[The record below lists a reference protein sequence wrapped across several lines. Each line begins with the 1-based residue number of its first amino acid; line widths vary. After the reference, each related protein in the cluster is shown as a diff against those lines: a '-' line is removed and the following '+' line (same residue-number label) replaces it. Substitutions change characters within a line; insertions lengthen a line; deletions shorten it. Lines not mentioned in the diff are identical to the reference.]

1 MKKRLKLPNGF
12 GSVVYYGDSNRRQP
26 YVVKKTISGRQK
38 IIGQFSTYEEG
49 LAFLVEYNKNP
60 SLFSPSLITFSEV
73 YDLMAAERFPKLAK
87 TTCANYVAAYK
98 HCQPLY
104 RKKFAELKIGDL
116 QQIIRNMSA
125 AGTGYASQKKCRQL
139 LHHMYTYA
147 VKYEIIPPTADI
159 SQYIDIDQRVVVYP
173 KKPFN
178 TRQINRIKALA
189 NTDEPLSPW
198 AMAVVMMIYSGP
210 RSGEFLSVLK
220 SDVKLQ
226 QRYYVIRE
234 SKTAAGRNRAVP
246 ISRKVLP
253 YFKYWMERPGKTL
266 IADDK
271 GNKLNY
277 HKFRSLFDKVMA
289 ETRCKHTPHECRHTC
304 ATMLDDAGANETAVK
319 RILGHASHGVTKGV
333 YTHKSLHE
341 LKRAIDLL

>member
-1 MKKRLKLPNGF
+1 
-12 GSVVYYGDSNRRQP
+12 
-26 YVVKKTISGRQK
+26 
-38 IIGQFSTYEEG
+38 
-49 LAFLVEYNKNP
+49 
-60 SLFSPSLITFSEV
+60 
-73 YDLMAAERFPKLAK
+73 
-87 TTCANYVAAYK
+87 
-98 HCQPLY
+98 
-104 RKKFAELKIGDL
+104 
-116 QQIIRNMSA
+116 
-125 AGTGYASQKKCRQL
+125 
-139 LHHMYTYA
+139 MYTYA
-147 VKYEIIPPTADI
+147 VKYEIVPPTADI

-189 NTDEPLSPW
+189 NTDESLSQW
-198 AMAVVMMIYSGP
+198 AKAVVMMIYSGP
-210 RSGEFLSVLK
+210 RSGEFLAVLK

-253 YFKYWMERPGKTL
+253 YFTYWMERPGKTL

-271 GNKLNY
+271 GNKLTY

-304 ATMLDDAGANETAVK
+304 ATMLDNAGANETAVK
-319 RILGHASHGVTKGV
+319 RILGHASQGVTKGV

>member
-38 IIGQFSTYEEG
+38 IIGQFSTYAEG

-60 SLFSPSLITFSEV
+60 SLFSPSLITFAEV
-73 YDLMAAERFPKLAK
+73 YELMAAERFPKLAK
-87 TTCANYVAAYK
+87 TTCANYIAAYK

-104 RKKFAELKIGDL
+104 RKKFSELKIGDL
-116 QQIIRNMSA
+116 QSIIRNMSA

-159 SQYIDIDQRVVVYP
+159 SQYIDIDQRVIVYP

-178 TRQINRIKALA
+178 TRQINRIKTLA
-189 NTDEPLSPW
+189 NSDEPLSPW
-198 AMAVVMMIYSGP
+198 AMSVVMMIYSGP
-210 RSGEFLSVLK
+210 RSGEFLAVLK
-220 SDVKLQ
+220 SDVKLR
-226 QRYYVIRE
+226 QRYFIVRE
-234 SKTAAGRNRAVP
+234 SKTEAGRNRPVP

-253 YFKYWMERPGKTL
+253 YYEFWIQQPGKTL
-266 IADDK
+266 IADSN
-271 GNKLNY
+271 GNSLPY
-277 HKFRSLFDKVMA
+277 RAFRLRFAAVMKA
-289 ETRCKHTPHECRHTC
+289 ARCKHTPHECRHTC
-304 ATMLDDAGANETAVK
+304 ATWLDNAGANDLAIK
-319 RILGHASHGVTKGV
+319 KILGHAAEGVTKKV
-333 YTHKSLHE
+333 YTHKSLQQ
-341 LKRAIDLL
+341 LRKAIDLL

>member
-1 MKKRLKLPNGF
+1 MDLLF
-12 GSVVYYGDSNRRQP
+12 TMVTATDVSHMLL
-26 YVVKKTISGRQK
+26 KKTISGRQK
-38 IIGQFSTYEEG
+38 IIGQFATYEEG

-73 YDLMAAERFPKLAK
+73 YELMAAERFPKLAK

-116 QQIIRNMSA
+116 QGIIRNMSA
-125 AGTGYASQKKCRQL
+125 SGTGYASQKKCRQL

-147 VKYEIIPPTADI
+147 VKYEIVPPTADI

-178 TRQINRIKALA
+178 TRQINRIKTLA
-189 NTDEPLSPW
+189 NSDEPLSTW

-226 QRYYVIRE
+226 QRYYIIRE

-253 YFKYWMERPGKTL
+253 YFKHWMERPGKTL

-271 GNKLNY
+271 GNKLTY
-277 HKFRSLFDKVMA
+277 HKFRSLFDKVMT

-319 RILGHASHGVTKGV
+319 RILGHASQGVTKGV

-341 LKRAIDLL
+341 LKRAIDLI